1 MTKIVNLNRAR
12 KARHRQEQER
22 QAAVNRAKF
31 GRPKAERRREAAEES
46 RAARDLAGKKLDRD
60 ES

>member
-1 MTKIVNLNRAR
+1 MTEIVNLNRVR
-12 KARHRQEQER
+12 KARRRQEQER
-22 QAAVNRAKF
+22 QAAANRARF
-31 GRPKAERRREAAEES
+31 GRPKAERRRDAAEET